1 MNPTYRPG
9 LLLVMTLLSLPGA
22 GMTQEPGQQPP
33 EIPRLRELSFAFLT
47 NEHPL
52 PEEKR
57 TAQITALI
65 KEATVLEVQAALTAG
80 TVTSE
85 ELTGYFLKR
94 IRRHDGLLRSY
105 LEVNPRCL
113 EEARAADRRRK
124 AGKVLGPL
132 DGIPLNLKDNIGTA
146 APMHTTVGTEILL
159 QHAPPRDAT
168 LVKQLREAGAVILG
182 KASLSELAGVLTPHP
197 AGYNAVS
204 GIGVNPHGSQLPVA
218 GSSSGSG
225 ISVSACLTLLSVGT
239 ETSGSL
245 IAPAAANGV
254 VAMKP
259 SLGLVSGEGIVPLI
273 RYQDSAGPVTR
284 SVTDAAVLLAA
295 IDTAE
300 ADYAAGLDA
309 GALAGVPVGVLRQDI
324 TGPESP
330 GRQADWLAL
339 MDEGLGKA
347 KAVSCPVTLEGKIE
361 LLPVIFLGLSHDTIG
376 YLKEAGAPIKTLA
389 DLQAY
394 HAAKPELRIPRG
406 QNMIEFG
413 SRLMEAFYKEEG
425 IKEDGLAKAYK
436 VLALQARES
445 AAAILAKAFAGNAVQ
460 VLVSL
465 ANTHSEYYATAG
477 YPAITVP
484 LGLNKDG
491 VPNGITFIGQ
501 RGGDAK
507 LLAYAFAFEQ
517 ATRSRVT
524 PAQVWKD

>member
-1 MNPTYRPG
+1 
-9 LLLVMTLLSLPGA
+9 MTLLSLPGA
-22 GMTQEPGQQPP
+22 GLAQEPGRKLP
-33 EIPRLRELSFAFLT
+33 EIPRLRELSFTFLT
-47 NEHPL
+47 DDRPL
-52 PEEKR
+52 PGEER

-65 KEATVLEVQAALTAG
+65 KDATVLEVQAALTAG

-85 ELTGYFLKR
+85 ELTGYFLNR
-94 IRRHDGLLRSY
+94 IRRQDGLLRSY
-105 LEVNPRCL
+105 MEVNPRCL
-113 EEARAADRRRK
+113 EEARAADRLRK
-124 AGKVLGPL
+124 EGKVLGPL
-132 DGIPLNLKDNIGTA
+132 HGIPLNVKDNIGTA
-146 APMHTTVGTEILL
+146 APMHTTAGAEILL
-159 QHAPPRDAT
+159 QHAPARDAV
-168 LVKQLREAGAVILG
+168 LVKQLRDAGAVILG
-182 KASLSELAGVLTPHP
+182 KASMSELAGVLTTKP

-204 GIGVNPHGSQLPVA
+204 GIGVNPHGRQLPVS

-225 ISVSACLTLLSVGT
+225 ISVSACLTMLSVGT

-245 IAPAAANGV
+245 ISPAAANGV

-295 IDTAE
+295 LDMGE
-300 ADYAAGLDA
+300 ADYAVGLDA
-309 GALAGVPVGVLRQDI
+309 GALNGVSVGVLRQDI
-324 TGPESP
+324 TGPGNP
-330 GRQADWLAL
+330 GRHAGWLAL

-347 KAVSCPVTLEGKIE
+347 KAVSRGVTLEGKIE

-376 YLKEAGAPIKTLA
+376 YLAEAGAPVKTLA

-394 HAAKPELRIPRG
+394 NAAKPEIRIPRG
-406 QNMIEFG
+406 QNMIELG
-413 SRLMEAFYKEEG
+413 SQVMAAFYKEDG
-425 IKEDGLAKAYK
+425 IKEDGLAKAYED
-436 VLALQARES
+436 LALKARES
-445 AAAILAKAFAGNAVQ
+445 ATAILANAFAGNSVQ

-465 ANTHSEYYATAG
+465 ANTHSELYATAG

-484 LGLNKDG
+484 LGVNKDG

-501 RGGDAK
+501 RGEDAK

-524 PAQVWKD
+524 PAAVWKD

>member
-1 MNPTYRPG
+1 
-9 LLLVMTLLSLPGA
+9 MTLLSLPGA
-22 GMTQEPGQQPP
+22 GLTQEPGRKLP

-47 NEHPL
+47 DDHPL
-52 PEEKR
+52 PGEER

-85 ELTGYFLKR
+85 ELTGYYLNR

-105 LEVNPRCL
+105 MEVNPRCL
-113 EEARAADRRRK
+113 EEARAADRLRK
-124 AGKVLGPL
+124 EGKVLGPL
-132 DGIPLNLKDNIGTA
+132 HGIPLNVKDNIGTA
-146 APMHTTVGTEILL
+146 APMHTTAGAEILL
-159 QHAPPRDAT
+159 HHAPARDAA
-168 LVKQLREAGAVILG
+168 LVRQLREAGAVILG
-182 KASLSELAGVLTPHP
+182 KASLSELAGVLTTNPL
-197 AGYNAVS
+197 GYNAVS
-204 GIGVNPHGSQLPVA
+204 GIGVNPHGRQLSVS

-225 ISVSACLTLLSVGT
+225 ISVSACLTMLSVGT

-245 IAPAAANGV
+245 ISPAAANGV

-259 SLGLVSGEGIVPLI
+259 SQGLVSGEGIVPLI
-273 RYQDSAGPVTR
+273 RYQDSAGPVAR

-295 IDTAE
+295 IDTGE

-309 GALAGVPVGVLRQDI
+309 GALAGVSVGVLRQDI
-324 TGPESP
+324 TGPENP
-330 GRQADWLAL
+330 GRQADWLDL

-347 KAVSCPVTLEGKIE
+347 KAVSCGVTLEGKIE
-361 LLPVIFLGLSHDTIG
+361 LLPLIFLGLAHDTIG
-376 YLKEAGAPIKTLA
+376 YLADAGAPVKTLA

-394 HAAKPELRIPRG
+394 NEAKPEIRIPRG
-406 QNMIEFG
+406 QNILQWG
-413 SRLMEAFYKEEG
+413 STALTTFYKEEG
-425 IKEDGLAKAYK
+425 LKEDGLAKAYEDM
-436 VLALQARES
+436 ALKTRES
-445 AAAILAKAFAGNAVQ
+445 AAAILAKAFAGNSVQ

-465 ANTHSEYYATAG
+465 ANTHSELYATAG

-501 RGGDAK
+501 RGADAK

-517 ATRSRVT
+517 ATRYRVT
-524 PAQVWKD
+524 PAAVWKD